1 MVSSLGGHENHKQ
14 KQRGSKS
21 ELSDL
26 LCVDGKTPKMLWPAL
41 RQYQHNDC
49 SGLLVGFDYN
59 EIMKILAD
67 EITKAHIA
75 GQADAGVDPGYSNAQ
90 GYLWSLANT

>member
-1 MVSSLGGHENHKQ
+1 MVPPLGEHKKLEL
-14 KQRGSKS
+14 KQRSSKS

-49 SGLLVGFDYN
+49 SGLLAGFDYN
-59 EIMKILAD
+59 EIINILAE
-67 EITKAHIA
+67 EITKAHMA
-75 GQADAGVDPGYSNAQ
+75 GQADAGVIPGYSNAQ
-90 GYLWSLANT
+90 VYLRSLTDT